1 MAGTVKVTVEYEGS
15 NGISIGS
22 TLFKFINSNDR
33 VMLEQLSKVQLGQ
46 DAIFNALKSVLGT
59 TEPSGIGIQE
69 ATPCDAEG
77 TGIKLVC
84 KIARDHAQLLF
95 VIFFCHEFERKCFL
109 ILRYIFQVFWYH
121 DNHCFYLIHK
131 GMHCIKRYIA
141 IGNL

>member
-22 TLFKFINSNDR
+22 TLFTFINSSDQ
-33 VMLEQLSKVQLGQ
+33 VMLEQFSKVKLGQ
-46 DAIFNALKSVLGT
+46 GAIFNALKSVLGT

-69 ATPCDAEG
+69 ATPCGAEG

-95 VIFFCHEFERKCFL
+95 VIFTVMNSNEN
-109 ILRYIFQVFWYH
+109 VS
-121 DNHCFYLIHK
+121 
-131 GMHCIKRYIA
+131 
-141 IGNL
+141 